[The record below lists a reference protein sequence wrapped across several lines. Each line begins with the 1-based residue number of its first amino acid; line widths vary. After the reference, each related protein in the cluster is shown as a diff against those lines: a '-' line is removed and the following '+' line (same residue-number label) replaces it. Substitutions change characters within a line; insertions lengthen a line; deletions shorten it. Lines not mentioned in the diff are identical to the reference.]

1 MEAEAGVTWPPAQE
15 PPEAEGSGK
24 DPLRSLRRERGPV
37 TPGELPVGAASGACP
52 GGPRDAGHG
61 QAPGLCRGEIDF
73 GGSGKKRGRFVK
85 VPSGVDPSVLF
96 DLLLAEWHLPA
107 PNLVVSLVGV
117 ERPFPMRSWLR
128 DVLRKGL
135 VKAAQSTGAW
145 ILTSALR
152 VGLARYV
159 GQTVRDH
166 SLASTSTKARVVAIG
181 IASLGRVLHRQLL
194 DNAQPRARSAVLAT
208 VAPAGVTLG
217 PTAGRARGRPAAP
230 AARSS
235 PRPRALPGDSSPAA
249 EPRLCA
255 AVGTG
260 LGTSLKVC
268 LGAQEHSPVHYPTD
282 DGAGQGP
289 LCSLDN
295 NHSHFILVEPGP
307 PRKGDGQMELWL
319 RLEKHI
325 SEQRTGY
332 GGTGS
337 IEIPVLCLLV
347 NGDPST
353 LERISRAVE
362 HAAPWLVLAG
372 SGGVADV
379 LAALVD
385 QPHLLVPQLAEKQF
399 KEKFPGKHFSREDI
413 VHWTELLQNIAC
425 HSHLLTVYDFEQ
437 EGSEEL
443 DTVILKALV
452 KACKS
457 HSQEAQDYL
466 DELKLA
472 VAWDRVDIA
481 KSEIFNGDVEWKS
494 CDLEEAMMDALV
506 SNKPE
511 FVRLFVDHGA
521 SVADFLTY
529 GRLQQLYRAVP
540 PKSLLF
546 DLLQRKHEEGRP
558 APQARGPPAF
568 SLHDVSRVLK
578 DFLHD
583 ACRGFYQAE
592 RGPARRPAGQKW
604 LLDLSQKSENPWRD
618 LFLWAVLQSRHEMA
632 TYFWA
637 MGQEGVAAAL
647 AACKILREVSHLD
660 VEAEAGHST
669 SQATYEQLALG
680 LFSECY
686 SNSEDRAFALL
697 VRRTRGWSRTTCLHL
712 ATEADTKAFFAHD
725 GVQAFLTRLW
735 WGDMASGTSILRLL
749 GAFLCPALL
758 YTNLI
763 TFSEEVPLRTGLEDL
778 QELDSLD
785 TEKSLLC
792 SPGSGVEEPA
802 EAPRTQGS
810 RGPRVAFLLTRWRK
824 FWGAPVTVFLGNVVM
839 YFAFLFLF
847 TYVLLVDFKPPPQGP
862 SGPEVTLYFWVFTLV
877 LEEIRQGFFTDED
890 VHLVKKFALYVEDNW
905 NKCDMVAIFLFVV
918 GVICRSVGPGVLR
931 GQPRVGRRAGSPS
944 GWVLLGTQDSCLP
957 CLGGAP
963 SPARLRG
970 PPSPPSPHRMLSS
983 AFEAGRAV
991 LAIDFMVF
999 TLRLIHI
1006 FAIHKQL
1013 GPKIIAVERMM
1024 KDVFFFLFFLSVW
1037 LVAYGVAT
1045 QALLHP
1051 HDSRLQWVFRR
1062 VLYRPYLQIFG
1073 QIPLDEIDEA
1083 RVNCST
1089 HPLLPE
1095 DSPACP
1101 NLYANWLVILLLVTF
1116 LLVTNVLLMNLLI
1129 AMFSYTFQ
1137 VVQGNAD
1144 MFWKFQRYHL
1154 IVEYQERPALAPPFI
1169 LLSHLSLLLKRVF
1182 QKEAGQ
1188 KRARL
1193 ERDLPEPLDQK
1204 MVIWEAVQKENYL
1217 SQREKQRKGSAEEA
1231 LRKTAHRVDLLA
1243 KHLGGLRE
1251 QEKRIRGLESQVNY
1265 CTVLL
1270 SSMADTLAQGGASPN
1285 PWNSGG
1291 GSRQCAADHGG
1302 GLGGREHPEAGPL
1315 PSDF

>member
-1 MEAEAGVTWPPAQE
+1 M
-15 PPEAEGSGK
+15 
-24 DPLRSLRRERGPV
+24 D
-37 TPGELPVGAASGACP
+37 
-52 GGPRDAGHG
+52 D
-61 QAPGLCRGEIDF
+61 
-73 GGSGKKRGRFVK
+73 GGS
-85 VPSGVDPSVLF
+85 
-96 DLLLAEWHLPA
+96 
-107 PNLVVSLVGV
+107 
-117 ERPFPMRSWLR
+117 
-128 DVLRKGL
+128 
-135 VKAAQSTGAW
+135 
-145 ILTSALR
+145 
-152 VGLARYV
+152 
-159 GQTVRDH
+159 
-166 SLASTSTKARVVAIG
+166 
-181 IASLGRVLHRQLL
+181 
-194 DNAQPRARSAVLAT
+194 
-208 VAPAGVTLG
+208 
-217 PTAGRARGRPAAP
+217 
-230 AARSS
+230 
-235 PRPRALPGDSSPAA
+235 
-249 EPRLCA
+249 
-255 AVGTG
+255 
-260 LGTSLKVC
+260 
-268 LGAQEHSPVHYPTD
+268 
-282 DGAGQGP
+282 QGP

-307 PRKGDGQMELWL
+307 SGKEDEPTELRL

-362 HAAPWLVLAG
+362 NAAPWLILAG
-372 SGGVADV
+372 SGGIADV
-379 LAALVD
+379 LAALMN
-385 QPHLLVPQLAEKQF
+385 QPQLLVPQVAEKQF
-399 KEKFPGKHFSREDI
+399 KEKFPSEHFSWEDI
-413 VHWTELLQNIAC
+413 VRWTELLQNITS
-425 HSHLLTVYDFEQ
+425 HPHLLTVHDFEQ

-494 CDLEEAMMDALV
+494 CDLEEVMMDALV

-511 FVRLFVDHGA
+511 FVRLFVDNGA
-521 SVADFLTY
+521 DVAEFLTY
-529 GRLQQLYRAVP
+529 GRLQQLYRSVP

-546 DLLQRKHEEGRP
+546 DLLQRKHEEGRRPLAGLSTQQSREPP
-558 APQARGPPAF
+558 AGPPAF
-568 SLHDVSRVLK
+568 SLHEVSRVLK

-583 ACRGFYQAE
+583 ACRGLYQAE
-592 RGPARRPAGQKW
+592 RGPARRPGGQKW
-604 LLDLSQKSENPWRD
+604 LLDLNQKSENPWRD
-618 LFLWAVLQSRHEMA
+618 LFLWAVLQNRHEMA

-647 AACKILREVSHLD
+647 AACKILKEMAHLET
-660 VEAEAGHST
+660 EAEVHRTMREAK
-669 SQATYEQLALG
+669 YEQLALD

-686 SNSEDRAFALL
+686 SNSEERAFALL
-697 VRRTRGWSRTTCLHL
+697 VRRNRCWSRTTCLHL

-725 GVQAFLTRLW
+725 GVQAFLTKIW
-735 WGDMASGTSILRLL
+735 WGDMASGTPVLCLL
-749 GAFLCPALL
+749 GAFLCPALI

-763 TFSEEVPLRTGLEDL
+763 TFSEEALPRGGLEDL
-778 QELDSLD
+778 RELDSLD

-792 SPGSGVEEPA
+792 SPGSWVEEPT
-802 EAPRTQGS
+802 EAPRTQGN
-810 RGPRVAFLLTRWRK
+810 RGLRAAFLLTRWRK

-847 TYVLLVDFKPPPQGP
+847 TFVLLVDFRPPPQGP

-890 VHLVKKFALYVEDNW
+890 THLVKKFTLYVEDNW
-905 NKCDMVAIFLFVV
+905 NKCDMVAIFLFIV
-918 GVICRSVGPGVLR
+918 GVTC
-931 GQPRVGRRAGSPS
+931 
-944 GWVLLGTQDSCLP
+944 
-957 CLGGAP
+957 
-963 SPARLRG
+963 
-970 PPSPPSPHRMLSS
+970 RMLPSV
-983 AFEAGRAV
+983 FEAGRTV

-1013 GPKIIAVERMM
+1013 GPKIIIVERM
-1024 KDVFFFLFFLSVW
+1024 DVFFFLFFLSVW
-1037 LVAYGVAT
+1037 LVAYGVTT

-1051 HDSRLQWVFRR
+1051 RDSRLEWIFRR

-1083 RVNCST
+1083 RVNCSV
-1089 HPLLPE
+1089 HPLLLE
-1095 DSPACP
+1095 GSPSCP

-1154 IVEYQERPALAPPFI
+1154 IVEYHERPALAPPFI
-1169 LLSHLSLLLKRVF
+1169 LLSHLSLVLKRVF
-1182 QKEAGQ
+1182 QKEAKQ

-1193 ERDLPEPLDQK
+1193 ERDLPEALDQK
-1204 MVIWEAVQKENYL
+1204 MVTWEAVQKENFL
-1217 SQREKQRKGSAEEA
+1217 SKLEKRRKDSEQEV
-1231 LRKTAHRVDLLA
+1231 LRKTAHRVDFIA
-1243 KHLGGLRE
+1243 KYLGGLRE
-1251 QEKRIRGLESQVNY
+1251 QEKRIKRLESQINY

-1270 SSMADTLAQGGASPN
+1270 SSMADTLAQGNASR
-1285 PWNSGG
+1285 NSQTF
-1291 GSRQCAADHGG
+1291 GSGNWQASADHGG
-1302 GLGGREHPEAGPL
+1302 GPGSREHLEVGQP
-1315 PSDF
+1315 PSDT

>member
-24 DPLRSLRRERGPV
+24 DPLRSLRRERDP
-37 TPGELPVGAASGACP
+37 
-52 GGPRDAGHG
+52 
-61 QAPGLCRGEIDF
+61 
-73 GGSGKKRGRFVK
+73 FVK

-194 DNAQPRARSAVLAT
+194 DN
-208 VAPAGVTLG
+208 
-217 PTAGRARGRPAAP
+217 
-230 AARSS
+230 
-235 PRPRALPGDSSPAA
+235 
-249 EPRLCA
+249 
-255 AVGTG
+255 
-260 LGTSLKVC
+260 
-268 LGAQEHSPVHYPTD
+268 AQEHSPVHYPTD

-413 VHWTELLQNIAC
+413 LHWTELLQNIAC

-583 ACRGFYQAE
+583 ACRGFYQAVRGAAGGWGGAAPEADTPVLQE

-669 SQATYEQLALG
+669 CQATYEQLALG

-749 GAFLCPALL
+749 AAFLCPALL

-918 GVICRSVGPGVLR
+918 GVIC
-931 GQPRVGRRAGSPS
+931 
-944 GWVLLGTQDSCLP
+944 
-957 CLGGAP
+957 
-963 SPARLRG
+963 
-970 PPSPPSPHRMLSS
+970 RMLSS

-1182 QKEAGQ
+1182 QKEAGL

-1285 PWNSGG
+1285 PWNSGS

-1315 PSDF
+1315 PSDI

>member
-1 MEAEAGVTWPPAQE
+1 MQDAGGVC
-15 PPEAEGSGK
+15 SG
-24 DPLRSLRRERGPV
+24 G
-37 TPGELPVGAASGACP
+37 P
-52 GGPRDAGHG
+52 GGAGDRWG
-61 QAPGLCRGEIDF
+61 PGLHRGEIEF
-73 GGSGKKRGRFVK
+73 GGSGKKRGKFVK
-85 VPSGVDPSVLF
+85 VPSSVAPSVLF

-107 PNLVVSLVGV
+107 PNLVVSLVGE
-117 ERPFPMRSWLR
+117 ERPFAVKSWLR

-159 GQTVRDH
+159 GQAVRDQ

-181 IASLGRVLHRQLL
+181 IAPLGRVLHRQLL
-194 DNAQPRARSAVLAT
+194 D
-208 VAPAGVTLG
+208 
-217 PTAGRARGRPAAP
+217 
-230 AARSS
+230 
-235 PRPRALPGDSSPAA
+235 D
-249 EPRLCA
+249 
-255 AVGTG
+255 
-260 LGTSLKVC
+260 
-268 LGAQEHSPVHYPTD
+268 AQEDSPVRYPMD
-282 DGAGQGP
+282 DSGGQGP
-289 LCSLDN
+289 LCPLDN

-307 PRKGDGQMELWL
+307 PGKGDGPTELRL
-319 RLEKHI
+319 RLERHI

-332 GGTGS
+332 GGTSS

-362 HAAPWLVLAG
+362 HAAPWLILAG

-379 LAALVD
+379 LAALVH
-385 QPHLLVPQLAEKQF
+385 QPQLLVPQVAEKQLR
-399 KEKFPGKHFSREDI
+399 EKFPSERFSREDI
-413 VHWTELLQNIAC
+413 LHWTALLQNIAS
-425 HSHLLTVYDFEQ
+425 HPHLLTVHDFEQ

-494 CDLEEAMMDALV
+494 HDLEEVLMDALV
-506 SNKPE
+506 NNKPE
-511 FVRLFVDHGA
+511 FVRLLVDNGA
-521 SVADFLTY
+521 DVADFLTY
-529 GRLQQLYRAVP
+529 GRLQQLYRSVR

-546 DLLQRKHEEGRP
+546 DLLQRKLEEGRLTLGLGAQP
-558 APQARGPPAF
+558 AREPPAGPPAF
-568 SLHDVSRVLK
+568 SLHEVSRVLK

-583 ACRGFYQAE
+583 ACRGLYQAVSGAGGGGRGPWRRRADGPVLQE
-592 RGPARRPAGQKW
+592 RGPARRPPGQKG
-604 LLDLSQKSENPWRD
+604 LLDLTQRSENPWRD
-618 LFLWAVLQSRHEMA
+618 LFLWAVLQNRHEMA

-647 AACKILREVSHLD
+647 AACKILKEMSHLET
-660 VEAEAGHST
+660 EAAVGRT
-669 SQATYEQLALG
+669 LCQAKYEQLALD

-686 SNSEDRAFALL
+686 GNSEERAFALL
-697 VRRTRGWSRTTCLHL
+697 VRRNRSWSRTTCLHL
-712 ATEADTKAFFAHD
+712 ATEADAKAFFAHD
-725 GVQAFLTRLW
+725 GVQAFLTRIW
-735 WGDMASGTSILRLL
+735 WGDMASGTPVLRLL
-749 GAFLCPALL
+749 AAFLCPALV

-763 TFSEEVPLRTGLEDL
+763 TFREEAPLRTGLEDL

-792 SPGSGVEEPA
+792 SPGSRA
-802 EAPRTQGS
+802 EARAVAPRTRGS
-810 RGPRVAFLLTRWRK
+810 RGPHAAFLLTRWRK
-824 FWGAPVTVFLGNVVM
+824 FWGAPVTVFLGNVLM

-847 TYVLLVDFKPPPQGP
+847 SYVLLVDFRPPPQGP

-890 VHLVKKFALYVEDNW
+890 THLVKKVTLYVEDNW
-905 NKCDMVAIFLFVV
+905 NKCDMGAIFLFLA
-918 GVICRSVGPGVLR
+918 GVTCRML
-931 GQPRVGRRAGSPS
+931 PS
-944 GWVLLGTQDSCLP
+944 G
-957 CLGGAP
+957 
-963 SPARLRG
+963 
-970 PPSPPSPHRMLSS
+970 
-983 AFEAGRAV
+983 FEAGRTILAV
-991 LAIDFMVF
+991 DFMVF
-999 TLRLIHI
+999 ALRLIHI

-1013 GPKIIAVERMM
+1013 GPKIIIVERMM
-1024 KDVFFFLFFLSVW
+1024 RDVFFFLFFLSVW
-1037 LVAYGVAT
+1037 LVAYGVTT

-1051 HDSRLQWVFRR
+1051 HDGRLEWIFRR

-1083 RVNCST
+1083 RVNCSV
-1089 HPLLPE
+1089 HPLLLE
-1095 DSPACP
+1095 GSPSCP

-1154 IVEYQERPALAPPFI
+1154 IVEYHERPALAPPFI

-1182 QKEAGQ
+1182 RKEAAQ
-1188 KRARL
+1188 KRAHL

-1204 MVIWEAVQKENYL
+1204 VVTWEAVQKENAL
-1217 SQREKQRKGSAEEA
+1217 GKLEKQRKDSGEEL
-1231 LRKTAHRVDLLA
+1231 LRKTAHRVDSVA
-1243 KHLGGLRE
+1243 KYLGALRE
-1251 QEKRIRGLESQVNY
+1251 QERRVKRLESQVNY

-1270 SSMADTLAQGGASPN
+1270 SSVADTLAQGSAY
-1285 PWNSGG
+1285 WNSWNFSSGSPQASADGG
-1291 GSRQCAADHGG
+1291 GRLS
-1302 GLGGREHPEAGPL
+1302 GREHPEAGPP
-1315 PSDF
+1315 PSSA

>member
-1 MEAEAGVTWPPAQE
+1 MAM
-15 PPEAEGSGK
+15 AEGRRMGDAGGRSERCWGHLQDTSRHSLPRSG
-24 DPLRSLRRERGPV
+24 DGSGWSEAPV
-37 TPGELPVGAASGACP
+37 EGELPVGAASGACP
-52 GGPRDAGHG
+52 GGPRDAGDG

-194 DNAQPRARSAVLAT
+194 DN
-208 VAPAGVTLG
+208 
-217 PTAGRARGRPAAP
+217 
-230 AARSS
+230 
-235 PRPRALPGDSSPAA
+235 
-249 EPRLCA
+249 
-255 AVGTG
+255 
-260 LGTSLKVC
+260 
-268 LGAQEHSPVHYPTD
+268 AQEHSPVHYPTD

-413 VHWTELLQNIAC
+413 LHWTELLQNIAC

-669 SQATYEQLALG
+669 CQATYEQLALG

-749 GAFLCPALL
+749 AAFLCPALL

-918 GVICRSVGPGVLR
+918 GVIC
-931 GQPRVGRRAGSPS
+931 
-944 GWVLLGTQDSCLP
+944 
-957 CLGGAP
+957 
-963 SPARLRG
+963 
-970 PPSPPSPHRMLSS
+970 RMLSS

-1182 QKEAGQ
+1182 QKEAGL

-1285 PWNSGG
+1285 PWNSGS
-1291 GSRQCAADHGG
+1291 GSRQCAADHGE

-1315 PSDF
+1315 PSDI